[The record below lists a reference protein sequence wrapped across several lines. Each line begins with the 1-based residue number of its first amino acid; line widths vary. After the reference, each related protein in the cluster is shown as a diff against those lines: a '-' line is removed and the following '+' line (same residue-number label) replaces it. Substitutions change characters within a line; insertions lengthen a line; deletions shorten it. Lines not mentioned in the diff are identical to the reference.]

1 MKTIRVQLHG
11 GLGNQLFIW
20 AMAHEISLSTGSKV
34 QLEYVTDRNQRND
47 RPIEI
52 ESLFNACPHKISIN
66 QSRSMG
72 IFFRLLDKIGLYSKT
87 LQGILKE
94 IIGIY
99 DCKTSY
105 EIPDFSKR
113 IPRFVRGYFQSAEMV
128 GRNKEII
135 EREINSA
142 FRAEGLFQENH
153 ADMVLHIRRGDT
165 REISK
170 YWGVLSLN
178 YYLKQVDI
186 NLPFTISVDDAKE
199 IKVLGRHFPNATFLT
214 PDNST
219 TWQTLKIL
227 SEASTLII
235 ANSTL
240 SWWAAWIKSNTNP
253 KNIYFPD
260 SWRPNDRK
268 TFESLRIDC
277 AHIIKS
283 DFEV

>member
-20 AMAHEISLSTGSKV
+20 AMAHEISVSTGSKV
-34 QLEYVTDRNQRND
+34 QLEYVKDRYQRDD

-52 ESLFNACPHKISIN
+52 ERLLNSCQHKISIN

-72 IFFRLLDKIGLYSKT
+72 IFFRLLDKLGLYSKN
-87 LQGILKE
+87 LQGVLKG
-94 IIGIY
+94 IIGVY

-105 EIPDFSKR
+105 EIPVFTKR
-113 IPRFVRGYFQSAEMV
+113 IPRFIRGYFQSAEMV
-128 GRNKEII
+128 GRNKVII

-142 FRAEGLFQENH
+142 LKAEGLVQEIH
-153 ADMVLHIRRGDT
+153 TDVVMHVRRGDT
-165 REISK
+165 REISE
-170 YWGVLSLN
+170 YWGVLSFN
-178 YYLKQVDI
+178 YYLKQVDN

-199 IKVLGRHFPNATFLT
+199 IKILRRHFPNATFLT

-227 SEASTLII
+227 SEARTLII

-240 SWWAAWIKSNTNP
+240 SWWAAWIKSITNP
-253 KNIYFPD
+253 KDIYFPD
-260 SWRPNDRK
+260 TWRPNDRK

-277 AHIIKS
+277 AHLIKA
-283 DFEV
+283 DFEG